1 MRLTE
6 SERVELQRQ
15 ARARNGRADQARRAR
30 LILLLD
36 EGRTWAEIRAK
47 LDCNDSYIDRW
58 SKRFASDRLA
68 GLFAR
73 YAGRERESVTDPLE
87 ARVLTWTT
95 QHKPDDGSAHW
106 SSRKLAA
113 ALGDISHTT
122 VARIWA
128 KHGVKP
134 HHVEGRQASNDP
146 DFEHR
151 LASMVGLYVN
161 PPQHAAAF
169 RVREKG
175 AIHQADR
182 KDSSL
187 RLMAGSVHGSFDYL
201 HDDTLSLY
209 AAINAKV
216 RGTAGRSV
224 TGHTS
229 AAFEAFLAGIVLN
242 QPVGTEIHVLANSL
256 STQMTARLGNFL
268 AKHRDV
274 HMHFTS
280 AGSWLTQVELWLA
293 RIEHALL
300 AARHRSPAIQSGQ
313 RSRVRHL
320 TLQRPSQSS
329 EVEMLRSIMTNYSR
343 INRYNSQTAVP
354 FARFLDINRGRRY
367 VEPERG
373 IGSGYT
379 GRFEWITGSIDR
391 RANLVTTATKRKIA
405 VESAEA
411 VFGLHWFVAKGDGLF
426 DEEGLDVEIVR
437 PKPPAKFGPNDPR
450 RYDHHLVNSGNYQ
463 NLFEERKCDG
473 YRSCEWGQ
481 IRRTYDV
488 KREGPIAWKRAPV
501 ICQAIYVRPDSP
513 VNAPSQLANKTVGVQ
528 FHQGSHYVT
537 IAMLEGFVDPKA
549 MKLVHA
555 GTSHER
561 YEPLEKGEVDA
572 ATLVEPWITLAEK
585 NGFKKICETHY
596 LGLENFASDLEP
608 EVIQAL
614 MRALRKAVKHINAD
628 KRRYVHYLIDEM
640 PEKYRK
646 QITPDDF
653 YLPRLRHMDLAPYS
667 REEFE
672 FASEWMKKW
681 DLLPKDASYE
691 RLVANVA

>member
-6 SERVELQRQ
+6 NERIELQRQ

-58 SKRFASDRLA
+58 SKRFASERVA
-68 GLFAR
+68 GLFPR
-73 YAGRERESVTDPLE
+73 YAMRERERTTDPLA
-87 ARVLTWTT
+87 ARVLAWTT
-95 QHKPDDGSAHW
+95 EHRPDDGSRHW

-128 KHGVKP
+128 RHGVKP
-134 HHVEGRQASNDP
+134 HHIEGQASYDP

-151 LASMVGLYVN
+151 PAAMIGLYIN

-169 RVREKG
+169 RVGDRRAMPLPDREG
-175 AIHQADR
+175 
-182 KDSSL
+182 SPL
-187 RLMAGSVHGSFDYL
+187 RLMAGRARSSRDDL
-201 HDDTLSLY
+201 HDETLSLY

-216 RGTAGRSV
+216 HEAAGRSV
-224 TGHTS
+224 PGHTA
-229 AAFEAFLAGIVLN
+229 AAFEAFLAGMVAN
-242 QPVGTEIHVLANSL
+242 QAKGCEIHVLANSP
-256 STQMTARLGNFL
+256 STQMTTRLGDFL
-268 AKHRDV
+268 AEHRNV
-274 HMHFTS
+274 RIHFTS
-280 AGSWLTQVELWLA
+280 NGTWLNQVELWLA
-293 RIEHALL
+293 RIEHSL
-300 AARHRSPAIQSGQ
+300 AAALHRSPASESEQ
-313 RSRVRHL
+313 RARARH
-320 TLQRPSQSS
+320 TALQRPPQSS
-329 EVEMLRSIMTNYSR
+329 EVDLLRSIVTNYSR
-343 INRYNSQTAVP
+343 ILRYTSQTAP
-354 FARFLDINRGRRY
+354 SSTRFLDTDKGRRY
-367 VEPERG
+367 VEPERA
-373 IGSGYT
+373 IGSGDS

-391 RANLVTTATKRKIA
+391 RKNLVATATKRKIA

-450 RYDHHLVNSGNYQ
+450 RYDHRLVNSGNYQ

-537 IAMLEGFVDPKA
+537 IAMLEGFVHPDK

-608 EVIQAL
+608 EVLQAL
-614 MRALRKAVKHINAD
+614 MRALRKAVKHLNSD
-628 KRRYVHYLIDEM
+628 TRRYVHYLIDEM

-646 QITPDDF
+646 QITPSDF
-653 YLPRLRHMDLAPYS
+653 YLPRLRHMDLSPYS

-681 DLLPKDASYE
+681 DLLPKDATYE

>member
-1 MRLTE
+1 MRLTD
-6 SERVELQRQ
+6 SERMQLQRQ
-15 ARARNGRADQARRAR
+15 ARARNGRADQVRRAR

-58 SKRFASDRLA
+58 SKRFASDRIA
-68 GLFAR
+68 GLFPR
-73 YAGRERESVTDPLE
+73 YAGRERESIGDRLE
-87 ARVLTWTT
+87 ARVLAWTA

-134 HHVEGRQASNDP
+134 HHLEGHQASNDP
-146 DFEHR
+146 DFENR
-151 LASMVGLYVN
+151 TASMIGLYMN
-161 PPQHAAAF
+161 PPQHAVAF
-169 RVREKG
+169 RVEAKS
-175 AIHQADR
+175 AIELPDC
-182 KDSSL
+182 KDSL
-187 RLMAGSVHGSFDYL
+187 LKLTAGRAQRGAFDDL
-201 HDDTLSLY
+201 HRDTLSLY
-209 AAINAKV
+209 AAINT
-216 RGTAGRSV
+216 RAGKPVIGR
-224 TGHTS
+224 
-229 AAFEAFLAGIVLN
+229 AAPDFEAFLADMVSN
-242 QPVGTEIHVLANSL
+242 KPAGTEIHVIADSL
-256 STQMTARLGNFL
+256 STQMTPRVGDFL
-268 AKHRDV
+268 ARHRNV

-280 AGSWLTQVELWLA
+280 NASWLHQVELWLA
-293 RIEHALL
+293 RIERDLI
-300 AARHRSPAIQSGQ
+300 AARHRCLETQPDQ
-313 RSRVRHL
+313 RAHARNLAL
-320 TLQRPSQSS
+320 TRQSQSS
-329 EVEMLRSIMTNYSR
+329 EVEMLRSIVTNYSR
-343 INRYNSQTAVP
+343 INLYKSLTGASFP
-354 FARFLDINRGRRY
+354 RFLDIDRSRRN

-373 IGSGYT
+373 MRSYDT
-379 GRFEWITGSIDR
+379 ARFDWITGSTDR
-391 RANLVTTATKRKIA
+391 RRNVVTTAIKRKIA

-437 PKPPAKFGPNDPR
+437 PKPPAKFGLNDPR
-450 RYDHHLVNSGNYQ
+450 RYDHRLVNSGNYQ

-501 ICQAIYVRPDSP
+501 ICQAVYVRPDSP

-537 IAMLEGFVDPKA
+537 IAMLEGFVDPSA

-596 LGLENFASDLEP
+596 LGLENFAADLEP
-608 EVIQAL
+608 EIVQAL

-646 QITPDDF
+646 QITPADF

-681 DLLPKDASYE
+681 DLLPKDAAYD